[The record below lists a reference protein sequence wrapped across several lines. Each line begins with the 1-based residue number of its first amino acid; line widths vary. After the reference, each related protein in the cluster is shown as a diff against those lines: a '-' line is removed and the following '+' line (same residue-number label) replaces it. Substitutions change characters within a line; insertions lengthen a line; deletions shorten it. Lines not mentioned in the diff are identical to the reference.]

1 MSLLRGFISVTMKR
15 TDHILAFT
23 TTLLRAPEADVD
35 RLLATMGSIYSLQE
49 TRKPGAVSLGAEEED
64 TEETFASWLR
74 GLRRDGVQN
83 VHVSYHAFDERDMPA
98 HMAAAFAGIPDL
110 LLRVKTARHT
120 HAYAL
125 NTYFCPQYELTSLQF
140 ITLLDSQPD
149 KAHLWDRAAELILES
164 NGMNNRS
171 VFPPEETPA
180 YLQTAEGGLVFESL
194 ASDLIKELQ
203 IECTVREQPFV
214 IPEGFQ
220 SLFVKYDYSFFDDD
234 RDYVYLYPLRDVSA
248 QEIIDLVHAQSFGL
262 LIWETLNT
270 TLQEYNDPTVTIVDP
285 EQWENTLRGMSRED
299 LERMVHPLC
308 RSICSLCEATGVKP
322 IIPAALAESFGPDE
336 EEQKRSAARSK
347 DKDRWNLQSTQNPWE
362 HYAFRVVEDAPSFKP
377 AAPAAT
383 RKAFIKALE
392 AIHQFAAGIQSPFQE
407 AFGLSLFM
415 LQASLPA
422 GGYDAVHAEE
432 LVAQLSA
439 AGFSEQAIENFRQAT
454 WVGELCTELGWE
466 SSRTQGML
474 AVKFADVFGG
484 MGSWN
489 DQYIEE
495 DHETFQDVSSE
506 LFETLKRY
514 QASLL

>member
-1 MSLLRGFISVTMKR
+1 MKR

-23 TTLLRAPEADVD
+23 TTLLRAPESDVD
-35 RLLATMGSIYSLQE
+35 RLLATMGNIYSLQE
-49 TRKPGAVSLGAEEED
+49 SRTPGAVSLGAEDDD
-64 TEETFASWLR
+64 TEEPFAAWLR
-74 GLRRDGVQN
+74 GLRNEGVQN

-110 LLRVKTARHT
+110 LLRVKTARRT

-125 NTYFCPQYELTSLQF
+125 NTYFCPQYEMTPQQF
-140 ITLLDSQPD
+140 ITLLDAQHD
-149 KAHLWDRAAELILES
+149 KAHLWDRASELILES

-180 YLQTAEGGLVFESL
+180 YLQTAEGRQVFEHL

-214 IPEGFQ
+214 IPEGFE

-234 RDYVYLYPLRDVSA
+234 REYVYLYPLRDVSA
-248 QEIIDLVHAQSFGL
+248 QEILDLVHAQSFGL
-262 LIWETLNT
+262 LLWETLNT
-270 TLQEYNDPTVTIVDP
+270 TLQEYNDPTIAIVEP
-285 EQWENTLRGMSRED
+285 EQWEKTLRGMSRED
-299 LERMVHPLC
+299 LERIVHPLC
-308 RSICSLCEATGVKP
+308 RSICTLCEATGVKP

-362 HYAFRVVEDAPSFKP
+362 HYAFRPVDDDDAPRVKP
-377 AAPAAT
+377 ASTAET
-383 RKAFIKALE
+383 RKAFIEALKAIRL
-392 AIHQFAAGIQSPFQE
+392 FAGGIDSPFEE
-407 AFGLSLFM
+407 AFGLSQFM
-415 LQASLPA
+415 LQVSLPA
-422 GGYDAVHAEE
+422 GDYDAARAEE
-432 LVAQLSA
+432 LVAKLSN

-454 WVGELCTELGWE
+454 WVGELCAELGWE
-466 SSRTQGML
+466 PSRTQGML
-474 AVKFADVFGG
+474 ATKFADVFGG

-495 DHETFQDVSSE
+495 DHETFQKVSSE